1 MSLPILKY
9 HFEKCLTNE
18 TKAPNTLELPLAQ
31 IGLILSFILVIY
43 QIVFQS
49 LILGSYLSICTH

>member
-1 MSLPILKY
+1 MSWPIMKY

-31 IGLILSFILVIY
+31 IGLILSFILAIA
-43 QIVFQS
+43 QFVFKA
-49 LILGSYLSICTH
+49 